1 MNELINIGR
10 LLGHTHTHTFK
21 TGFWK
26 FHNIF
31 AQLMENNIILSLT
44 ASAFAS
50 DVL

>member
-1 MNELINIGR
+1 MNVLINIGP
-10 LLGHTHTHTFK
+10 LLGHTHTHTIK

-31 AQLMENNIILSLT
+31 AHLMEHNIILSLR
-44 ASAFAS
+44 ASVFAS